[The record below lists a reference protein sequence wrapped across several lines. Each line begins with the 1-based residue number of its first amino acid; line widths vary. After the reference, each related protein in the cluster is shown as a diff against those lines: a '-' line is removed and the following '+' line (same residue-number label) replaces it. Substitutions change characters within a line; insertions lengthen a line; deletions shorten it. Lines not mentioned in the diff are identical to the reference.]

1 MRWLALRM
9 FRLPIE
15 VFAARAPAVAVT
27 RGRVQV
33 ADAAAEALGVL
44 PGQKLSS
51 ALGLAPQLTACER
64 DLLRE
69 SAALARLACWAGRFS
84 PQVCLAPPDELLVDI
99 GGSLR
104 LFGGLAPLLQQAAA
118 GVAAEAYSVS
128 LGLASTPLAAQWFAR
143 AGVAPERT
151 QRPADEQ
158 TQLAE
163 LPVAVLG
170 LDERSARRLAVL
182 GIERVGTLQA
192 LPAASLARRFG
203 PALPMQLAQARGD
216 LPDLRRCFDFPE
228 RFSEYL
234 ELPARVEQAPMLL
247 FGARRLLQALAGWL
261 NARGAGLQ
269 QCVLELEH
277 EDKDDSR
284 LVLGFA
290 APTRDGERLVRVLRE
305 RLDRL
310 ELVAPVVGLRLV
322 AERIEAMPGESV
334 PMFGEAGAQGIAPVI
349 ERLRARLGREAV
361 HGIAT
366 VAGHRPECSTVALD
380 WPQETASSE
389 APMRPLWLLHEP
401 RPLQERAGR
410 PHHDGP
416 LQLLTRPER
425 IESGWW
431 DTGEGLG
438 DIRRDYHVARSV
450 RGEWLWIYRDAS
462 GWWLQ
467 GLFA

>member
-15 VFAARAPAVAVT
+15 VFAARPPAVAVA
-27 RGRVQV
+27 RGRVI
-33 ADAAAEALGVL
+33 ATDASAEALGVQL
-44 PGQKLSS
+44 GQKLSS
-51 ALGLAPQLTACER
+51 ALGLAPQLSACER
-64 DLLRE
+64 DALRE

-84 PQVCLAPPDELLVDI
+84 PQVCLAPPDELLIDI

-104 LFGGLAPLLQQAAA
+104 LFGGLEPLLQQAEA

-143 AGVAPERT
+143 AGVPPELT
-151 QRPADEQ
+151 QTLADEQ
-158 TQLAE
+158 AQLAA
-163 LPVAVLG
+163 LPVAVMG

-182 GIERVGTLQA
+182 GIGRIGALQA
-192 LPAASLARRFG
+192 LPAATLARRFG
-203 PALPMQLAQARGD
+203 PALPAQLAQARGN
-216 LPDLRRCFDFPE
+216 LPDLRRGFDFPE

-269 QCVLELEH
+269 QCTLELEH
-277 EDKDDSR
+277 EDVADSQ

-290 APTRDGERLVRVLRE
+290 APTRDGERLLRVLRE

-310 ELVAPVVGLRLV
+310 ELAAPVVGLRLV

-361 HGIAT
+361 HGLAT
-366 VAGHRPECSTVALD
+366 VAGHRPECSTVAVD
-380 WPQETASSE
+380 WPQAAVAGD
-389 APMRPLWLLHEP
+389 APLRPLWLLREP
-401 RPLQERAGR
+401 RSLPERAGR

-431 DTGEGLG
+431 DAGEGLG
-438 DIRRDYHVARSV
+438 DIRRDYHVARSL
-450 RGEWLWIYRDAS
+450 RGEWLWIYRDAA